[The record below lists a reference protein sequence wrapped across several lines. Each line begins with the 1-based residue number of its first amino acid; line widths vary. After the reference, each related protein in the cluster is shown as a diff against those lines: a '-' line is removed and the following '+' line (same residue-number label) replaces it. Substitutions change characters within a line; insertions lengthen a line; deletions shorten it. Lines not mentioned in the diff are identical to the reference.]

1 MLPIKSIQDLLISA
15 KQGQANLQNTVA
27 AVELIL
33 ESVDDETLYNRERIA
48 ELTEV
53 LLLER
58 QAADELV
65 EGLTEIHLGH
75 VKGMGF
81 KAKKRHLEGAIEDY
95 EQARSEAHKKLA
107 EPANAR
113 AKARLEQDRI
123 AAEDKADEPEPV
135 KGLADLVASAQSH
148 IDEDADETELE
159 PVRGDLDELNRIKYG
174 QDSIQILGLS
184 KPAVRGLERAGIM
197 IIKHVLDCSPSQLME
212 IKGFAEASMYTLL
225 DSLNDLS
232 IRWQGEAQD
241 LVFYH
246 SAPRDIKK
254 WKEFVSALG
263 LEDYYRNKAAKSQRA
278 WYHRNKARREAE

>member
-1 MLPIKSIQDLLISA
+1 MLPIKSIQDLLTSV
-15 KQGQANLQNTVA
+15 KHGQQNLQDTVA

-33 ESVDDETLYNRERIA
+33 ESVDSQTLYNRERIA

-135 KGLADLVASAQSH
+135 KLLADLVAEAQSG
-148 IDEDADETELE
+148 IDEDTDETELE
-159 PVRGDLDELNRIKYG
+159 PVRGDLDKLNRIKYG

-197 IIKHVLDCSPSQLME
+197 IINHVLDCSPSELME
-212 IKGFAEASMYTLL
+212 IRGFAEASMYTLL

-246 SAPRDIKK
+246 SAPRDIKR
-254 WKEFVSALG
+254 WKEFVSALD
-263 LEDYYRNKAAKSQRA
+263 LEDFYRKKAAKSQRA
-278 WYHRNKARREAE
+278 WYHRDKARREAK

>member
-1 MLPIKSIQDLLISA
+1 MLPIKSIQDLLTSA

-95 EQARSEAHKKLA
+95 EQARSEAHKKLS

-123 AAEDKADEPEPV
+123 AAENKADEPEPV
-135 KGLADLVASAQSH
+135 KLLADLVAEAQSR
-148 IDEDADETELE
+148 IDEDTDETELE

-184 KPAVRGLERAGIM
+184 KPAERGLERAGIM
-197 IIKHVLDCSPSQLME
+197 IVKHVLDCSPAQLME
-212 IKGFAEASMYTLL
+212 IRGFAEASMYTLL

-246 SAPRDIKK
+246 SAPRDLKK

-263 LEDYYRNKAAKSQRA
+263 LGDFYRNKAAKSQRA
-278 WYHRNKARREAE
+278 WYHRDKARREAK

>member
-135 KGLADLVASAQSH
+135 KLLADLVASAQSH
-148 IDEDADETELE
+148 IDEDTDETELE

>member
-1 MLPIKSIQDLLISA
+1 MLPIKSIQDLLTSV
-15 KQGQANLQNTVA
+15 KHGQQNLQDTVA

-33 ESVDDETLYNRERIA
+33 ESVDSQTLYNRERIA

-135 KGLADLVASAQSH
+135 KLLADLVASAQSH
-148 IDEDADETELE
+148 IDEDTDETELE

-174 QDSIQILGLS
+174 QDSIQILGLA